1 MANGTDEKNT
11 NNNLNQKLDESLQTI
26 QQRVHRN
33 RRLIRSLKAKADAKR
48 SPSEKTAD
56 WMTLLFGSITFL
68 AIHVVWFFAW
78 ITINLGFISHAEIFD
93 PYPFGLLTMI
103 VSLEAIF
110 LTVFVLISQNRAARV
125 DELRDEIDL
134 QIDIIAEQELTKV
147 MELLALFMEKNGIDL
162 SHDKELQ
169 YMLKPTDTEKITK
182 VLERQ
187 I

>member
-1 MANGTDEKNT
+1 MANGTEEKNI
-11 NNNLNQKLDESLQTI
+11 NNNLNQKPEEISETI
-26 QQRVHRN
+26 QQRVRRN

-56 WMTLLFGSITFL
+56 WLTGIFGSITFL
-68 AIHVVWFFAW
+68 SVHAFWFSIW
-78 ITINLGFISHAEIFD
+78 IAINLGLINRAEIFD

-125 DELRDEIDL
+125 DDLRDEIDL

-162 SHDKELQ
+162 SQDKELQ

-187 I
+187 L